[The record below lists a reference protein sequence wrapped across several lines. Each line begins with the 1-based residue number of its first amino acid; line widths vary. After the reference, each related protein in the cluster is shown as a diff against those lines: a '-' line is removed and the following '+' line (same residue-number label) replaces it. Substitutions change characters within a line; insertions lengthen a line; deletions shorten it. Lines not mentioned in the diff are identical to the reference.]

1 MDRSSLLE
9 LQRSLPEGVLTFDEA
24 ELTRCAKD
32 KWQPGFSMP
41 AAVALPRTTE
51 EVARILRFADQR
63 RIPVTPRGAGVGYC
77 GGAVPAKGGIVLSVE
92 RMNKILEINPAD
104 FVVVT
109 QPGVITAQ
117 LQEQVEAKGLF
128 YPPDPAG
135 RAESSIGG
143 NVSTNAGG
151 PRCLKYGV
159 TRDYILGLTVVLPDG
174 TICKTGG
181 RTHKNKTGFDL
192 ARFFVGA
199 EGLLGV
205 VTEIILKVIPLPPF
219 RSCLSAG
226 FASMPDAAEAICRV
240 FEAGFL
246 PSAMELGDAF
256 TLEAAWK
263 RTGNP
268 VFKGSKAHLILELDG
283 QESSVRGETEQLA
296 HILRKAHALSLQTAN
311 GTAECEAI
319 WDVRREFSYG
329 LKDTGL
335 KKLNNDIV
343 IPRGKLVEFFIFTDQ
358 LQKKYG
364 IPVACFGHAGDGNI
378 HTNVMVAPDDPRQM
392 EAGKKAVDEL
402 FHQVIAWEGKITG
415 EHGIGL
421 AKLPWWKI
429 GTSPEER
436 ELHRRVK
443 QALDPNGIMN
453 PGKFV

>member
-9 LQRSLPEGVLTFDEA
+9 LQQSLPEGVLTFDEA

-92 RMNKILEINPAD
+92 RMNKILEINPAE

-246 PSAMELGDAF
+246 PSAIELGDAF

-296 HILRKAHALSLQTAN
+296 HILRNAHALSLQTAN

-319 WDVRREFSYG
+319 WDVRREFS
-329 LKDTGL
+329 
-335 KKLNNDIV
+335 
-343 IPRGKLVEFFIFTDQ
+343 
-358 LQKKYG
+358 
-364 IPVACFGHAGDGNI
+364 
-378 HTNVMVAPDDPRQM
+378 
-392 EAGKKAVDEL
+392 
-402 FHQVIAWEGKITG
+402 
-415 EHGIGL
+415 
-421 AKLPWWKI
+421 
-429 GTSPEER
+429 
-436 ELHRRVK
+436 
-443 QALDPNGIMN
+443 
-453 PGKFV
+453 